1 MISLEGKIMEV
12 ADKQLMKQIS
22 EAMLA
27 ATVSAEEVARA
38 SKEIALLLH
47 STEYNPNSLIR

>member
-1 MISLEGKIMEV
+1 MEV

-38 SKEIALLLH
+38 SKEISLLLH